1 MRRTEAARETSRR
14 VRNIS
19 GGQVEPV
26 VFFRSKQ
33 AVRLAF
39 ADCVLDLD
47 TREVFRE
54 ARAVPLSPKAFEL
67 LELLVRE
74 RPKAVSKD
82 TIHDTLWRGVF
93 VSDASL
99 SNLVAELRAALGD
112 DAERSRIIRTVR
124 RFGYACIGAAS
135 SSAEPLAD
143 AANFRLLWEAR
154 EIELEDGDNL
164 LGREKGVRVWIDDPA
179 VSRHHA
185 RIHVAAGRATLEDL
199 GSKNGTYL
207 NGRAIER
214 ATLLSDGDRIQ
225 IGRAEMTIRELRPTG
240 STQTVSRMK
249 RPKGSK

>member
-1 MRRTEAARETSRR
+1 
-14 VRNIS
+14 
-19 GGQVEPV
+19 
-26 VFFRSKQ
+26 
-33 AVRLAF
+33 VRLAF

-54 ARAVPLSPKAFEL
+54 ARAVSLSPKAFEL

-99 SNLVAELRAALGD
+99 SNLVAELRGALGD

-124 RFGYACIGAAS
+124 RFGYAFIGAAS
-135 SSAEPLAD
+135 GSTERAVDLAS
-143 AANFRLLWEAR
+143 FRLLWEAR

-185 RIHVAAGRATLEDL
+185 RIQIEAGRATLEDL
-199 GSKNGTYL
+199 DSKNGTFL
-207 NGRAIER
+207 NGSAVESP
-214 ATLLSDGDRIQ
+214 AALSNGDRIQ

-249 RPKGSK
+249 RPRGPK